1 LLYTVQFTLAIMVAG
16 FLLGCALS
24 KPAVQLA
31 SPRLAHWYYRS
42 VIVLLILGYPA
53 AVANILFGQHR
64 LLTTVSVVS
73 GIAGSLLFGG
83 IWGISVRRERPREL
97 LAQPAIL
104 DALRMSVAFTF
115 AIAGIGKA
123 FNMTFMT
130 EFFTQSGYSVTF
142 LNFIMIGEVM
152 GAVAFLLPWSFLP
165 ALAAFSIDMFGAIA
179 THVHNHDPINDSAG
193 AIILLVRLAAIGVVW
208 HLQSE
213 ATNIRFG
220 WGRTIARVASAGALC
235 ACVAI
240 IGSSVLRHHAP

>member
-1 LLYTVQFTLAIMVAG
+1 
-16 FLLGCALS
+16 
-24 KPAVQLA
+24 
-31 SPRLAHWYYRS
+31 
-42 VIVLLILGYPA
+42 
-53 AVANILFGQHR
+53 
-64 LLTTVSVVS
+64 
-73 GIAGSLLFGG
+73 
-83 IWGISVRRERPREL
+83 
-97 LAQPAIL
+97 
-104 DALRMSVAFTF
+104 MSVAFTF

-193 AIILLVRLAAIGVVW
+193 AIILLVRLAAVAVVW
-208 HLQSE
+208 HLRSE

-220 WGRTIARVASAGALC
+220 WGRTIARVASVAALC
-235 ACVAI
+235 ACIAI
-240 IGSSVLRHHAP
+240 IGSSVLRHPAH

>member
-16 FLLGCALS
+16 FLLGCALR

-31 SPRLAHWYYRS
+31 SSRLAHWYYRS
-42 VIVLLILGYPA
+42 VIVLLILGCPA
-53 AVANILFGQHR
+53 AIANILFGQHR
-64 LLTTVSVVS
+64 LLTTVGVVS
-73 GIAGSLLFGG
+73 GITGSLLFGG

-97 LAQPAIL
+97 LAQAAIL

-130 EFFTQSGYSVTF
+130 EFLTQSGYSITF

-165 ALAAFSIDMFGAIA
+165 TLAAFSMFGAIA
-179 THVHNHDPINDSAG
+179 THVQNHDPINDSAG
-193 AIILLVRLAAIGVVW
+193 AIILLVRG
-208 HLQSE
+208 
-213 ATNIRFG
+213 
-220 WGRTIARVASAGALC
+220 
-235 ACVAI
+235 
-240 IGSSVLRHHAP
+240 